1 MPIPRFVKY
10 LAAAAWLAPSFAQQ
24 PAYQDPAAPLEKR
37 VDDLLGRLTLEE
49 KVSQLMNDS
58 AAIDRVGIPQYN
70 WWNECL
76 HGVARAGRAT
86 VFPET
91 IGLAA
96 TWDTGLLFR
105 VSTAISDEARAKHHE
120 FVRHGQRN
128 IYQGLTFWTP
138 NINLFRDPR
147 WGRGMETYG
156 EDPYLTGRMAVQFVR
171 GLQGNDP
178 KYLKTVATPKHYA
191 VHSGPESERHT
202 FDAVIDDRE
211 LFDSYLPH
219 FETAVKEGG
228 ALSVM
233 CAYNSVDGQP
243 ACANPRLLTD
253 ILRKQWGFQGYVVS
267 DCGAIGDIYQSHKFA
282 GTAPEGVALALKAGT
297 DLDCGTEYKNL
308 LPAVRAG
315 LVAESEIDQ
324 SVRRLLTI
332 RFRLGMF
339 DPPAMVKY
347 AQIPYSVNDSPAHR
361 QLALETARKSIVLL
375 KNDGPAL
382 PLAKSLKTIA
392 VIGPNADDEDVL
404 TGNYNGTPSAPVT
417 PLAGIRRKIGAT
429 AKVLYARGSDL
440 ATNLPAFETIPVSAL
455 LSTPAGSRSVR
466 RGKVEYQAIGDGLQ
480 GEYYASC
487 NFDGKQH
494 RTRVQTW
501 PAEEQTPN
509 QVPKNVAPV
518 FTHTDRE
525 VDFRWWDK
533 APRAD
538 LKDDD
543 FGVRWTGF
551 LSAPVSGTYQ
561 LGAFGTNAFEVY
573 LDGKLVAARNSIH
586 EGTYNYGAVELEAG
600 KLYPIRLDYHKYIGD
615 ARIRLIW
622 SRPAGAAEREAALQ
636 AARQADAVVLV
647 LGLSPRLEG
656 EEMRVPVEGFS
667 GGDRVD
673 IGLPAAQQKLMEEI
687 AALGKPVVL
696 VLLNGSALAVNWA
709 RDHVPAIVEAW
720 YPGEAGGDAIAD
732 VLFGD
737 YNPAG
742 RLPVTFYRSADQ
754 LPAFTD
760 YRMAGRTYRYFTGE
774 PLYPFGYGLS
784 YTTFAYRNLRLPGEA
799 QAGAPVAVSVEV
811 QNTGQTAGEEVVE
824 LYVKHIGAAVPAP
837 LISLEGFARVSLQP
851 GESRVVNFT
860 LTPRQLSTVEADGH
874 RLAEPGTLV
883 VSAGGAQPGFAGP
896 LNPSTTGVVT
906 GSLRITG
913 DAKAVE

>member
-1 MPIPRFVKY
+1 
-10 LAAAAWLAPSFAQQ
+10 
-24 PAYQDPAAPLEKR
+24 
-37 VDDLLGRLTLEE
+37 
-49 KVSQLMNDS
+49 
-58 AAIDRVGIPQYN
+58 
-70 WWNECL
+70 
-76 HGVARAGRAT
+76 
-86 VFPET
+86 
-91 IGLAA
+91 
-96 TWDTGLLFR
+96 
-105 VSTAISDEARAKHHE
+105 
-120 FVRHGQRN
+120 
-128 IYQGLTFWTP
+128 
-138 NINLFRDPR
+138 
-147 WGRGMETYG
+147 
-156 EDPYLTGRMAVQFVR
+156 
-171 GLQGNDP
+171 
-178 KYLKTVATPKHYA
+178 
-191 VHSGPESERHT
+191 
-202 FDAVIDDRE
+202 
-211 LFDSYLPH
+211 
-219 FETAVKEGG
+219 
-228 ALSVM
+228 
-233 CAYNSVDGQP
+233 VDGQP

-297 DLDCGTEYKNL
+297 DLDCGTEYRNL

-315 LVAESEIDQ
+315 LVAESDIDRAL
-324 SVRRLLTI
+324 RRLLTI
-332 RFRLGMF
+332 RFRLGIF

-347 AQIPYSVNDSPAHR
+347 ARIPYSVNDSAAHR

-375 KNDGPAL
+375 KNDGHAL

-392 VIGPNADDEDVL
+392 VIGPNADNEDALV
-404 TGNYNGTPSAPVT
+404 GNYNGTPSSPVT
-417 PLAGIRRKIGAT
+417 PLDGIRRKIGAT

-440 ATNLPAFETIPVSAL
+440 AANMPSFETIPSSAL
-455 LSTPAGSRSVR
+455 FT
-466 RGKVEYQAIGDGLQ
+466 GDGAGRANGLKA
-480 GEYYASC
+480 EYYAASS
-487 NFDGKQH
+487 FDGK
-494 RTRVQTW
+494 RYSSRAQTW
-501 PAEEQTPN
+501 PDEEQTGAKPPAIL
-509 QVPKNVAPV
+509 QPL
-518 FTHTDRE
+518 FTRTDAQ
-525 VDFRWWDK
+525 VDFNWWDK

-538 LKDDD
+538 LNADD

-551 LSAPVSGTYQ
+551 LRAPASGPYQ
-561 LGAFGTNAFEVY
+561 LGGYGRNAFEIY
-573 LDGKLVAARNSIH
+573 LDGKLVTSHNSLHEAAYS
-586 EGTYNYGAVELEAG
+586 YAAVELEAG
-600 KLYPIRLDYHKYIGD
+600 KLYSIRIDYHKYLGD
-615 ARIRLIW
+615 ARMRLLW
-622 SRPAGAAEREAALQ
+622 SRPAGAEHEAALQ

-656 EEMRVPVEGFS
+656 EEMRVPVEGFK
-667 GGDRVD
+667 GGDRID

-687 AALGKPVVL
+687 VALGKPVVL

-784 YTTFAYRNLRLPGEA
+784 YTNFAYRNLRLPSETR
-799 QAGAPVAVSVEV
+799 AGDTVAVSVEV

-824 LYVKHIGAAVPAP
+824 LYVKHVGAAVPAP

-851 GESRVVNFT
+851 GETRVVKFA
-860 LTPRQLSTVEADGH
+860 LAPRQLSTVQADGA

-883 VSAGGAQPGFAGP
+883 ISAGGAQPGFAGP
-896 LNPSTTGVVT
+896 LSPSTTGVVT

>member
-1 MPIPRFVKY
+1 M
-10 LAAAAWLAPSFAQQ
+10 
-24 PAYQDPAAPLEKR
+24 
-37 VDDLLGRLTLEE
+37 
-49 KVSQLMNDS
+49 
-58 AAIDRVGIPQYN
+58 
-70 WWNECL
+70 
-76 HGVARAGRAT
+76 
-86 VFPET
+86 
-91 IGLAA
+91 
-96 TWDTGLLFR
+96 
-105 VSTAISDEARAKHHE
+105 
-120 FVRHGQRN
+120 
-128 IYQGLTFWTP
+128 
-138 NINLFRDPR
+138 
-147 WGRGMETYG
+147 
-156 EDPYLTGRMAVQFVR
+156 
-171 GLQGNDP
+171 
-178 KYLKTVATPKHYA
+178 
-191 VHSGPESERHT
+191 
-202 FDAVIDDRE
+202 
-211 LFDSYLPH
+211 
-219 FETAVKEGG
+219 
-228 ALSVM
+228 
-233 CAYNSVDGQP
+233 DGQP

-297 DLDCGTEYKNL
+297 DLDCGTEYRNL

-315 LVAESEIDQ
+315 LVAESDIDRAL
-324 SVRRLLTI
+324 RRLLTI
-332 RFRLGMF
+332 RFRLGIF

-347 AQIPYSVNDSPAHR
+347 ARIPYSVNDSAAHR

-375 KNDGPAL
+375 KNDGHAL

-392 VIGPNADDEDVL
+392 VIGPNADNEDALV
-404 TGNYNGTPSAPVT
+404 GNYNGTPSSPVT
-417 PLAGIRRKIGAT
+417 PLDGIRRKIGAT

-440 ATNLPAFETIPVSAL
+440 AANMPSFETIPSSAL
-455 LSTPAGSRSVR
+455 FT
-466 RGKVEYQAIGDGLQ
+466 GDGAGRANGLKA
-480 GEYYASC
+480 EYYAASS
-487 NFDGKQH
+487 FDGK
-494 RTRVQTW
+494 RYSSRAQTW
-501 PAEEQTPN
+501 PDEEQTGAKPPAIL
-509 QVPKNVAPV
+509 QPL
-518 FTHTDRE
+518 FTRTDAQ
-525 VDFRWWDK
+525 VDFNWWDK

-538 LKDDD
+538 LNADD

-551 LSAPVSGTYQ
+551 LRAPASGPYQ
-561 LGAFGTNAFEVY
+561 LGGYGRNAFEIY
-573 LDGKLVAARNSIH
+573 LDGKLVTSHNSLHEAAYS
-586 EGTYNYGAVELEAG
+586 YAAVELEAG
-600 KLYPIRLDYHKYIGD
+600 KLYSIRIDYHKYLGD
-615 ARIRLIW
+615 ARMRLLW
-622 SRPAGAAEREAALQ
+622 SRPAGAEHEAALQ

-656 EEMRVPVEGFS
+656 EEMRVPVEGFK
-667 GGDRVD
+667 GGDRID

-687 AALGKPVVL
+687 VALGKPVVL

-784 YTTFAYRNLRLPGEA
+784 YTSFAYRNLRLPSETR
-799 QAGAPVAVSVEV
+799 AGDTVAVSVEV

-824 LYVKHIGAAVPAP
+824 LYVKHVGAAVPAP

-851 GESRVVNFT
+851 GETRVVKFA
-860 LTPRQLSTVEADGH
+860 LAPRQLSTVQADGA

-883 VSAGGAQPGFAGP
+883 ISAGGAQPGFAGP
-896 LNPSTTGVVT
+896 LSPSTTGVVT

>member
-1 MPIPRFVKY
+1 MPTPRFAKCF
-10 LAAAAWLAPSFAQQ
+10 AAAAWLAPLFAQQ
-24 PAYQDPAAPLEKR
+24 PLYQNPGAPLERR
-37 VDDLLGRLTLEE
+37 VEDLLGRLTLEE

-58 AAIDRVGIPQYN
+58 AAVDRLGIPQYN
-70 WWNECL
+70 WWSECL

-96 TWDTGLLFR
+96 TWDADLLFR
-105 VSTAISDEARAKHHE
+105 VSSAISDEARAKHHE
-120 FVRHGQRN
+120 FVRRGKRN
-128 IYQGLTFWTP
+128 IYEGLTFWSP

-156 EDPYLTGRMAVQFVR
+156 EDPYLTGRMAVQFIR

-202 FDAVIDDRE
+202 FDAVVEDRD
-211 LFDSYLPH
+211 LFDSYLPQ

-233 CAYNSVDGQP
+233 CAYNRVDGQP

-282 GTAPEGVALALKAGT
+282 GTALEGVARALQAGT
-297 DLDCGTEYKNL
+297 DLDCGVEYKNL

-324 SVRRLLTI
+324 AVRRLLTI

-347 AQIPYSVNDSPAHR
+347 AQIPYGVNDSPAHR
-361 QLALETARKSIVLL
+361 QLALEAARKSIVLL
-375 KNDGPAL
+375 KNEGHAL

-392 VIGPNADDEDVL
+392 VIGPNADNEDALV
-404 TGNYNGTPSAPVT
+404 GNYNGQPSAPVT

-440 ATNLPAFETIPVSAL
+440 ATNMPSFETIPSSAL
-455 LSTPAGSRSVR
+455 LTSA
-466 RGKVEYQAIGDGLQ
+466 DGHAHGLKA
-480 GEYYASC
+480 EYYASSS
-487 NFDGKQH
+487 FDGKQH
-494 RTRVQTW
+494 RGRAQTW
-501 PAEEQTPN
+501 PVEEQTQGPA
-509 QVPKNVAPV
+509 PKPLQPL
-518 FTHTDRE
+518 FTRTDSQ
-525 VDFRWWDK
+525 VDFNWWDK
-533 APRAD
+533 AARAD
-538 LKDDD
+538 MKDDD

-551 LSAPVSGTYQ
+551 LRAPVSGTYQ
-561 LGAFGTNAFEVY
+561 IGAFGRNAFEIY
-573 LDGKLVAARNSIH
+573 LDGKLVTSRNFMH
-586 EGTYNYGAVELEAG
+586 EAIYGYAAVELEAG
-600 KLYPIRLDYHKYIGD
+600 KLYPIRIDYHKYLGD
-615 ARIRLIW
+615 ARIRLLW
-622 SRPAGAAEREAALQ
+622 SRPAGAEREAALQ

-656 EEMRVPVEGFS
+656 EEMLVPVEGFR
-667 GGDRVD
+667 GGDRID

-696 VLLNGSALAVNWA
+696 VLMNGSALAVNWA

-720 YPGEAGGDAIAD
+720 YPGEAGGDALAD

-784 YTTFAYRNLRLPGEA
+784 YTSFAYRNLRLPAEA
-799 QAGAPVAVSVEV
+799 RAGDPVAVSVEV
-811 QNTGQTAGEEVVE
+811 QNTGQTAGEEVVQ
-824 LYVKHIGAAVPAP
+824 LYVNRIGAAVPAP
-837 LISLEGFARVSLQP
+837 VRSLEGFSRVSLRP
-851 GESRVVNFT
+851 GEARVVNFT
-860 LTPRQLSTVEADGH
+860 LAPRQLSTVEADGR
-874 RLAEPGTLV
+874 RLAEPGTFV
-883 VSAGGAQPGFAGP
+883 ISAGGAQPGFAGP
-896 LNPSTTGVVT
+896 LSPSTTGVVT

-913 DAKAVE
+913 AAKAVE

>member
-1 MPIPRFVKY
+1 M
-10 LAAAAWLAPSFAQQ
+10 
-24 PAYQDPAAPLEKR
+24 
-37 VDDLLGRLTLEE
+37 
-49 KVSQLMNDS
+49 
-58 AAIDRVGIPQYN
+58 
-70 WWNECL
+70 
-76 HGVARAGRAT
+76 
-86 VFPET
+86 
-91 IGLAA
+91 
-96 TWDTGLLFR
+96 
-105 VSTAISDEARAKHHE
+105 
-120 FVRHGQRN
+120 
-128 IYQGLTFWTP
+128 
-138 NINLFRDPR
+138 
-147 WGRGMETYG
+147 
-156 EDPYLTGRMAVQFVR
+156 
-171 GLQGNDP
+171 
-178 KYLKTVATPKHYA
+178 
-191 VHSGPESERHT
+191 
-202 FDAVIDDRE
+202 
-211 LFDSYLPH
+211 
-219 FETAVKEGG
+219 
-228 ALSVM
+228 
-233 CAYNSVDGQP
+233 
-243 ACANPRLLTD
+243 
-253 ILRKQWGFQGYVVS
+253 
-267 DCGAIGDIYQSHKFA
+267 
-282 GTAPEGVALALKAGT
+282 
-297 DLDCGTEYKNL
+297 
-308 LPAVRAG
+308 
-315 LVAESEIDQ
+315 
-324 SVRRLLTI
+324 
-332 RFRLGMF
+332 
-339 DPPAMVKY
+339 
-347 AQIPYSVNDSPAHR
+347 
-361 QLALETARKSIVLL
+361 
-375 KNDGPAL
+375 
-382 PLAKSLKTIA
+382 
-392 VIGPNADDEDVL
+392 IGPNADDEDVL
-404 TGNYNGTPSAPVT
+404 VGNYNGTPSAPVT

-509 QVPKNVAPV
+509 QVPKNLAPV

-622 SRPAGAAEREAALQ
+622 SRPAGAAERDAALQ

-860 LTPRQLSTVEADGH
+860 LTPRQLSTVEAGGA

-883 VSAGGAQPGFAGP
+883 VAAGGAQPGFAGP
-896 LNPSTTGVVT
+896 LSPSTTGVGT